1 MINLIRTLAAVAV
14 ITTATVSP
22 VEAKISFLEAA
33 LFFLTDVEATHEDTA
48 TDREIILRQYPLVAY
63 LVDGNPCLV
72 RLRSTSSNRPNS
84 IWQMDFCKI
93 TRWQWVRGGW
103 PGRDSLGQPAFT
115 QAGYHWFGKDAFCI
129 SRNWHEDEN
138 YMDPDFA
145 KIVGHCNVMTIT
157 SHQEEIIAYDDKID
171 IGTLINKGGPSIGGR
186 PVNRM
191 IRSYRYLTWLLKGEE
206 PKPY

>member
-14 ITTATVSP
+14 ISTATMSP

-72 RLRSTSSNRPNS
+72 RLRSGSRNS

-93 TRWQWVRGGW
+93 THWQWLPTGEPSTP
-103 PGRDSLGQPAFT
+103 PGFSV
-115 QAGYHWFGKDAFCI
+115 QAGYHWFGKDALCV